1 MIDFGIGERCQKTGI
16 TEVESALCF
25 RRQDLE
31 LATPRLR
38 FKTTVSVV
46 GVDGP
51 GPRPIRKEIWQRDF
65 GGHFDFW
72 LSGVV
77 ISGILCFAS
86 CRLNKQ
92 MRLNRN

>member
-1 MIDFGIGERCQKTGI
+1 MVDFGVGERSQKTEI
-16 TEVESALCF
+16 TEVESAL
-25 RRQDLE
+25 RLGRQDLE
-31 LATPRLR
+31 LATPHLR
-38 FKTTVSVV
+38 FKATVSIVR
-46 GVDGP
+46 VDGP
-51 GPRPIRKEIWQRDF
+51 GPRPIRKEIRQRDF
-65 GGHFDFW
+65 GGHLDFW